1 MARTTFSGPIKS
13 GTIQY
18 TTGTVLGENRANVGF
33 TAVAK
38 MAPTLINFDDVTA
51 TATGLIIPAYS
62 QITGISIFVEELFSN
77 SNTTTLS
84 LGDGADNAVDIAAAH
99 NIAAGS
105 IGPLRMLQS
114 ATERWKVGATDIE
127 LYAIVVTNSANA
139 GTARIEATYLQDYW
153 NDSARPV

>member
-33 TAVAK
+33 TEVGK
-38 MAPTLINFDDVTA
+38 LAPTIINYNDTTA

-62 QITGISIFVEELFSN
+62 QITGISIFVEELFAN
-77 SNTTTLS
+77 SSTTTLS

-99 NIAAGS
+99 NIAAGAT
-105 IGPLRMLQS
+105 GPLRMLQS

-127 LYAIVVTNSANA
+127 LFAIVVTNSATA
-139 GTARIEATYLQDYW
+139 GQARIGVSYLQDYW
-153 NDSARPV
+153 NDSARKV

>member
-18 TTGTVLGENRANVGF
+18 TTGTTLGTDRANVGF
-33 TAVAK
+33 TAVSK
-38 MAPTLINFDDVTA
+38 MAPNLINYNDTTA

-62 QITGISIFVEELFSN
+62 QIIGISIFVE
-77 SNTTTLS
+77 TLWNAS
-84 LGDGADNAVDIAAAH
+84 STSTLALGDGADNATDIAAAH
-99 NIAAGS
+99 NIAAGA

-127 LYAIVVTNSANA
+127 LFAIVVTNSANA

>member
-99 NIAAGS
+99 NIAAGAV
-105 IGPLRMLQS
+105 GPLRMLQS